1 MVAVDGRAVKIAPCL
16 KIEAADW
23 LDTNDVRH
31 WRAQDSSVASWSG
44 DNGGYADIFT
54 VYDHGEGPDKDR
66 MPSWLWEKIE
76 QHVKDAGFEYC
87 IVWLE
92 DC

>member
-1 MVAVDGRAVKIAPCL
+1 VVTRAPCL

-31 WRAQDSSVASWSG
+31 WLSKEKCVATWAGDSGCSG
-44 DNGGYADIFT
+44 DIFT
-54 VYDHGEGPDKDR
+54 VYDHGEGPDRDD
-66 MPSWLWEKIE
+66 MPSWLWKEIE
-76 QHVKDAGFEYC
+76 AYVKAAGFEYC
-87 IVWLE
+87 IIWLE